1 MGLLARSWRWF
12 TAAGVTVVAFAAPTV
27 VCGLWVLP
35 SVIQDP
41 GTRWAVA
48 SALGAAVAALAV
60 LWGQSFAASPTTAA
74 APPPP
79 ATVIASGD
87 RAFAVEGDVEGNIT
101 TGNRGGPAVPPAG
114 WQPPAAP
121 GSAAL
126 VPPGSVVA
134 SGDRA
139 AAFRGK
145 VKGDVT
151 TGDQPGGPTP

>member
-1 MGLLARSWRWF
+1 MSRRSWRWF
-12 TAAGVTVVAFAAPTV
+12 TAAVVTVVAFAVPTV
-27 VCGLWVLP
+27 VCGVWVLP

-60 LWGQSFAASPTTAA
+60 LWGQSFAASPTTTA

-79 ATVIASGD
+79 ATVIASGG
-87 RAFAVEGDVEGNIT
+87 RAVAIEGDVEGNIT
-101 TGNRGGPAVPPAG
+101 TGNRGGRAVPPVAGQTPAVPGGPV
-114 WQPPAAP
+114 P
-121 GSAAL
+121 

-139 AAFRGK
+139 AALRGK
-145 VKGDVT
+145 IKGDVT
-151 TGDQPGGPTP
+151 TGDEPGRPTP

>member
-1 MGLLARSWRWF
+1 M
-12 TAAGVTVVAFAAPTV
+12 VAFAVPTA

-48 SALGAAVAALAV
+48 SALGAAIAALAV
-60 LWGQSFAASPTTAA
+60 LWGQSFASSYTTATV
-74 APPPP
+74 PPPP
-79 ATVIASGD
+79 ATVIASGE
-87 RAFAVEGDVEGNIT
+87 RAAAVEGEVEGNIT
-101 TGNRGGPAVPPAG
+101 TGNRGGPAMPSAG
-114 WQPPAAP
+114 GQAPAAP
-121 GSAAL
+121 GNSAP

-139 AAFRGK
+139 AALRGK
-145 VKGDVT
+145 IKGDVT

>member
-1 MGLLARSWRWF
+1 MTRSWRWF
-12 TAAGVTVVAFAAPTV
+12 TAAGVTVLAFATPSV

-60 LWGQSFAASPTTAA
+60 LWGQSFAASPTTTA

-79 ATVIASGD
+79 ATVIASGN
-87 RAFAVEGDVEGNIT
+87 RAVAVEGDMEGNIT
-101 TGNRGGPAVPPAG
+101 TGNRGGPAMPPTG
-114 WQPPAAP
+114 GQPPAAP
-121 GSAAL
+121 GSPEP
-126 VPPGSVVA
+126 VPPGSVVG

-139 AAFRGK
+139 AALRGK
-145 VKGDVT
+145 IKGDVT